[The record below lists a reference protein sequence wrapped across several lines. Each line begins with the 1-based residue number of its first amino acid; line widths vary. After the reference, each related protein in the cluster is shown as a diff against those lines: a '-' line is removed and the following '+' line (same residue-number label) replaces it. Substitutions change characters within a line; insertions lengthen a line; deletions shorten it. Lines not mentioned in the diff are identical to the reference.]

1 MDIQRC
7 LKLLIYIKV
16 ARMDIYIYGD
26 TPIPIS
32 KVINLLLLLLLSHF
46 SRVRLCVTP

>member
-16 ARMDIYIYGD
+16 ARKDIYIYGD
-26 TPIPIS
+26 TAIPVS
-32 KVINLLLLLLLSHF
+32 KVISLLT
-46 SRVRLCVTP
+46 RVIINDH